1 MSGSYEPHDP
11 YFRRAKAEGY
21 LARSI
26 YKLQEI
32 DQRYQLLRPGMTV
45 VDLGAA
51 PGSWTQYLLQKVG
64 PTGKVIAL
72 DLQPIQVRAPN
83 LITYQM
89 DVFSEA
95 TEKLLDKLSVDGIVS
110 DMAPATSGQRIVDQ
124 ARSAALVT
132 RTLALARLWIRPG
145 GFWVAKVLEGPDLAL
160 LLSQAKELF
169 SQTHIFRPKATRK
182 GSTECFLIG
191 KKRQPC

>member
-1 MSGSYEPHDP
+1 MSGSYEPQDS
-11 YFRRAKAEGY
+11 YFRRARAEGY

-72 DLQPIQVRAPN
+72 DLQPVHVRTSN
-83 LITYQM
+83 LIVYQI

-95 TEKLLDKLSVDGIVS
+95 TEKLLDKFAVDGVVS
-110 DMAPATSGQRIVDQ
+110 DMAPATSGQRVVDQ
-124 ARSAALVT
+124 TRSAALVA

-145 GFWVAKVLEGPDLAL
+145 GFWVAKLLEGPAL
-160 LLSQAKELF
+160 SALLSQARELF
-169 SQTHIFRPKATRK
+169 GQTHIFRPKATRK

-191 KKRQPC
+191 KKRKPC

>member
-1 MSGSYEPHDP
+1 MSGSYDPHDP
-11 YFRRAKAEGY
+11 FFRRAKAEGY

-32 DQRYQLLRPGMTV
+32 DQRYHLLRAGMTV

-72 DLQPIQVRAPN
+72 DLQPILIQAPN
-83 LITYQM
+83 LIVFQM
-89 DVFSEA
+89 DIFSDE
-95 TEKLLDKLSVDGIVS
+95 TEKLADKHSVDGVIS
-110 DMAPATSGQRIVDQ
+110 DMAPSTSGQRIVDQ
-124 ARSAALVT
+124 ARSADLVA
-132 RTLALARLWIRPG
+132 RTLALAKVWIRPG
-145 GFWVAKVLEGPDLAL
+145 GFWIAKLLEGPAL
-160 LLSQAKELF
+160 STLLSHARALF
-169 SQTHIFRPKATRK
+169 TQVHILRPKATRK

-191 KKRQPC
+191 KKRKPL